1 MTVSDIN
8 VFANPPLVSVAR
20 LLNNTGLPTADLSA
34 AHLETVFGI
43 GSVDALDGVVGV
55 ELQGDAALLRSL
67 AVDPGRRSRG
77 LGKALVR
84 AAERC
89 ARARGAGELYLLT
102 TTAERFFGKLGYARA
117 DRNTAPR
124 AIRQTREFES
134 LCPDSAA
141 LMMKRIASVESAD

>member
-1 MTVSDIN
+1 MTVSEIT
-8 VFANPPLVSVAR
+8 VFPNPPLASVAR
-20 LLNNTGLPTADLSA
+20 LLNETGLPSADLSD
-34 AHLETVFGI
+34 AHLETFFGI
-43 GSVDALDGVVGV
+43 GSADALDGIVGV
-55 ELQGDAALLRSL
+55 ELHGDAALLRSL
-67 AVDPGRRSRG
+67 AVDPRLRSRG
-77 LGKALVR
+77 LGKALVD

-89 ARARGAGELYLLT
+89 AQARGAGQIYLLT